1 ENGTVTAIKH
11 VSVTDE
17 LIDPP
22 RAHGLRSQATVPGFG
37 IVTLQIAEWPSV
49 ARYDELIHGRLVG
62 IAFDEIELPVG
73 LTPPSHDVRLA
84 EPAPNQRQVIG
95 GPGAEHQQVIP
106 IRRPPQ

>member
-11 VSVTDE
+11 VSFTDE

-49 ARYDELIHGRLVG
+49 ARYDELIHGRLVE

-84 EPAPNQRQVIG
+84 EPAPNQRQGIG
-95 GPGAEHQQVIP
+95 GLWAQTPSAKAYA
-106 IRRPPQ
+106 RPS